1 MLLSLLLQAQTQ
13 NTVIDYLRQAIKLHK
28 EIILQSDKDINEIE
42 LQFLSCRYL
51 SKRVFKWLQV
61 LHMKFETS
69 KEIAM
74 SEFNKDKLDEFLG
87 IVRKYMQVRGSLTQR
102 DLAEKSD
109 IGVSTMSR
117 FLTRKTADINPQIVA
132 KIVAVLEIP
141 LHEMIDFVEEDF
153 TEKFVRLVKFYKGTV
168 LEETD
173 DSFDD
178 KEEEA
183 QEDTVTKQTAPIA
196 DPLEDAL
203 LSGLS
208 TGTAQRP
215 ATAKVQIGGKS
226 RSIPFSPDESG
237 RNSEL
242 SLKEKLNQ
250 LTPRQKAYMS
260 DFLSLD
266 MEARDLIVDLGND
279 LFRYFRQKG
288 MIT

>member
-13 NTVIDYLRQAIKLHK
+13 NTVIDHLRQAIKLHK

-42 LQFLSCRYL
+42 LQFLSCTYL
-51 SKRVFKWLQV
+51 SKRVFRWLNV
-61 LHMKFETS
+61 LHMKFENS

-173 DSFDD
+173 DSYDD

-183 QEDTVTKQTAPIA
+183 QEDTAKKQTAPIA

-208 TGTAQRP
+208 TGTAQRS

>member
-1 MLLSLLLQAQTQ
+1 
-13 NTVIDYLRQAIKLHK
+13 
-28 EIILQSDKDINEIE
+28 
-42 LQFLSCRYL
+42 
-51 SKRVFKWLQV
+51 
-61 LHMKFETS
+61 
-69 KEIAM
+69 M
-74 SEFNKDKLDEFLG
+74 SEFNKDKLDDFLG

-117 FLTRKTADINPQIVA
+117 FLTRKTADINPSIVA

-141 LHEMIDFVEEDF
+141 LHEMIDFVEEDY
-153 TEKFVRLVKFYKGTV
+153 TEKFVRLVKFYKGSELGATSSEDDGVPEEV
-168 LEETD
+168 LESSLSTD
-173 DSFDD
+173 QSS
-178 KEEEA
+178 A
-183 QEDTVTKQTAPIA
+183 AVQSSG

-203 LSGLS
+203 IEGLATRGS
-208 TGTAQRP
+208 AQRS
-215 ATAKVQIGGKS
+215 ATAKVQIGAKS
-226 RSIPFSPDESG
+226 RNIPFTPDASA

-242 SLKEKLNQ
+242 SLKDKLAQ

-288 MIT
+288 MII

>member
-1 MLLSLLLQAQTQ
+1 
-13 NTVIDYLRQAIKLHK
+13 
-28 EIILQSDKDINEIE
+28 
-42 LQFLSCRYL
+42 
-51 SKRVFKWLQV
+51 
-61 LHMKFETS
+61 
-69 KEIAM
+69 M
-74 SEFNKDKLDEFLG
+74 SEFSREKLDEFLG

-102 DLAEKSD
+102 DLAEKAD

-153 TEKFVRLVKFYKGTV
+153 SDRFVRLVKFYKGAE
-168 LEETD
+168 LEAAQ
-173 DSFDD
+173 
-178 KEEEA
+178 EEESDIEEPTREA
-183 QEDTVTKQTAPIA
+183 SSPSQEQQAPLSSPA

-203 LSGLS
+203 LDGLA
-208 TGTAQRP
+208 TGTAQRS
-215 ATAKVQIGGKS
+215 ASAKVQIGGRS
-226 RSIPFSPDESG
+226 RTIPFSPDEGG

-242 SLKEKLNQ
+242 SLKDKLAQ

>member
-1 MLLSLLLQAQTQ
+1 MLH
-13 NTVIDYLRQAIKLHK
+13 V
-28 EIILQSDKDINEIE
+28 
-42 LQFLSCRYL
+42 
-51 SKRVFKWLQV
+51 
-61 LHMKFETS
+61 KFETS

-178 KEEEA
+178 KKEEA
-183 QEDTVTKQTAPIA
+183 QEDTATKQTAPIA